1 MLAYAGLMPPDDDRR
16 VYYDHEPAYRQ
27 LAARGGTGWDDWK
40 PEVEHDSYGDLE
52 RFLASPLCPAAR
64 GARALDL
71 GCGGGQ
77 AGFCAARRGFALT
90 GIDYS
95 ETAVALARDNAARL
109 GIAAHFV
116 RGDCLA
122 LQGIADAGFDLVIDN
137 HVLHCV
143 IEPAHRVQLLTSVR
157 RVLNPDGVLFS
168 ATMSAELPL
177 DWEAM
182 GVDPVTRV
190 DGRRTRFWV
199 LRAEL
204 ERELAAAGLEVL
216 EMLGTGATED
226 DPVGDLLTVARPARP

>member
-1 MLAYAGLMPPDDDRR
+1 MPSDDERR

-40 PEVEHDSYGDLE
+40 PEVKHDSYGDLE
-52 RFLASPLCPAAR
+52 RFLASPQCPPAE

-95 ETAVALARDNAARL
+95 ETAVALAADNAARL
-109 GIAAHFV
+109 GVGADFV
-116 RGDCLA
+116 RGDCLS
-122 LQGIADAGFDLVIDN
+122 LDGVADASFALVIDN

-143 IEPAHRVQLLTSVR
+143 IEPADRAQLLASVQ
-157 RVLNPDGVLFS
+157 RVLKPDGVFFS

-182 GVDPVTRV
+182 DVDPVTRV
-190 DGRRTRFWV
+190 DRRRTRFWV

-204 ERELAAAGLEVL
+204 ERELAHAGLEVV
-216 EMLGTGATED
+216 EMRGTGATEE
-226 DPVGDLLTVARPARP
+226 DPVGDLLTVARRARPE